1 MKNIKSLE
9 QYINE
14 AASSIMA
21 SDTTST
27 EPKEYM
33 FFGNLK
39 TIKSRIDELLAM
51 DPMKVEAV
59 LKDGHAWAV
68 DHIATS
74 KDDIEEVADFLKN
87 NVK

>member
-1 MKNIKSLE
+1 MKNLKSLSE
-9 QYINE
+9 YINE
-14 AASSIMA
+14 ASTSIIASEVKADGLS
-21 SDTTST
+21 
-27 EPKEYM
+27 EYM

-39 TIKSRIDELLAM
+39 TIKSRIDEMLQM
-51 DPMKVEAV
+51 DPIKVESM
-59 LKDGHAWAV
+59 LKDGHAWAI